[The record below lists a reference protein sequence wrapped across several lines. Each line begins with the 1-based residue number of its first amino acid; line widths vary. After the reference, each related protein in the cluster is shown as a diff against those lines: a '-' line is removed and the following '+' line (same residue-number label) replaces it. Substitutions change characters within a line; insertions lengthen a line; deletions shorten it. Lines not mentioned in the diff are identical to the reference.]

1 MKTLQASSSHSLPPS
16 PARHP
21 VSWLTSACAGLLLAL
36 AVVAC
41 GGGGSVASVGSGGT
55 GTVGAYN
62 VGTVTGF
69 GSVFV
74 NGVRFDDTGASV
86 NDEDGSRSLSDL
98 RLGMVVRVQGSVNA
112 SGSATASSFAFDSE
126 LLGPVRSINTGSKTL
141 VILGQTVAVDAN
153 TVFDA
158 SLPSGFSSLQVA
170 QPVEVHGY
178 LNPSASTL
186 QATFIELKS
195 NPNRY
200 KLSGTVNNLQG
211 ASKTFQIGQ
220 ETINFNGV
228 SASDIPSGV
237 ANGQLIKVRLTPSAP
252 GTGGALQAGS
262 LRSGN
267 SNLPGNT
274 ERVEIEG
281 LVSAVASTTQF
292 SVSGALVDARNA
304 SFTNGS
310 AGLVVGARVEVKG
323 SVVAGT
329 LVATQVKVK
338 QSSSNS
344 GSNGSGGSG
353 GSSSSGSSGS
363 SSGGSS
369 SSTGNVPDVKEI
381 ELKGPLSNVN
391 TSAKTLVVRGVLV
404 SYAGSVVYENGTQA
418 NLTNTTQ
425 VQVKGQT
432 AIDSSLVQAIR
443 IKFDN

>member
-1 MKTLQASSSHSLPPS
+1 MKKLQPSLFSGPT
-16 PARHP
+16 HGP
-21 VSWLTSACAGLLLAL
+21 VSWLSSVFAGLLVAL

-55 GTVGAYN
+55 GTVGVYN

-86 NDEDGSRSLSDL
+86 SDEDGMRSLNDL

-112 SGSATASSFAFDSE
+112 NGSATASSFAFDSE
-126 LLGPVRSINTGSKTL
+126 LLGPVRSLNTASKTL

-153 TVFDA
+153 TVFDS
-158 SLPSGFSSLQVA
+158 SLPAGFSSLQVT
-170 QPVEVHGY
+170 QTVEVHGY
-178 LNPSASTL
+178 LNPSANTL
-186 QATFIELKS
+186 QATFIELKN

-200 KLSGTVNNLQG
+200 KLSGTVTNLQS

-228 SASDIPSGV
+228 SVTDIPPGV

-252 GTGGALQAGS
+252 GTGGALQAGG
-262 LRSGN
+262 LRSGS
-267 SNLPGNT
+267 SNLPSNN

-281 LVSAVASTTQF
+281 LVSAVTSTTQF
-292 SVSGALVDARNA
+292 SVSGVPVDARNA

-310 AGLVVGARVEVKG
+310 AGLVVGARIEVKG
-323 SVVAGT
+323 S
-329 LVATQVKVK
+329 LVSGALAATQVKLK
-338 QSSSNS
+338 QSGAN
-344 GSNGSGGSG
+344 
-353 GSSSSGSSGS
+353 SGSSGS
-363 SSGGSS
+363 NSGGASGGGNS
-369 SSTGNVPDVKEI
+369 GSTGGGVPDTNEI
-381 ELKGPLSNVN
+381 ELKGPISNVN
-391 TSAKTLVVRGVLV
+391 STAKTFALRGVVV
-404 SYAGSVVYENGTQA
+404 SYAGSVAYENGNEADLLKNPT
-418 NLTNTTQ
+418 

-432 AIDSSLVQAIR
+432 AIDSSLVRAVR